1 MTTGPPTPDS
11 AKRRR
16 RGKGWGT
23 GGELGAASSP
33 PAMPAA
39 AAAAAWVPLLD
50 PSVSTAPSALP
61 ARRVA
66 PGSDTAED
74 DDGDSS
80 GDDQEEGNSTA
91 PMKNAKG
98 RGTGRG
104 SSQPKPTGKG
114 KQGWTHEEVELIV
127 SMVLAHGKK
136 WSPIAAMLPGRT
148 DDAVRNRYL
157 RLERIKHGITRE
169 MAGGALSG
177 AAGSSGKVF
186 VMSEDLEA
194 IEVAKRGD
202 MWSAE
207 EDDIISA
214 GVNMHGRKWQ
224 LIAQQLPGRSPNAV
238 RNRYGRA

>member
-1 MTTGPPTPDS
+1 MATGPQTPDS
-11 AKRRR
+11 VKRRR

-33 PAMPAA
+33 PAMTAAA

-66 PGSDTAED
+66 PGSDTED
-74 DDGDSS
+74 DDGGSS
-80 GDDQEEGNSTA
+80 GDDQVEGNSTTA

-98 RGTGRG
+98 RGTGRR
-104 SSQPKPTGKG
+104 SSQPMPMGKG
-114 KQGWTHEEVELIV
+114 KQGWTHEEDELIV
-127 SMVLAHGKK
+127 SMVQANGTR
-136 WSPIAAMLPGRT
+136 WRQIAARLPGRS
-148 DDAVRNRYL
+148 DDAVRNRHL
-157 RLERIKHGITRE
+157 RLEGIKRK
-169 MAGGALSG
+169 MSGGALSG

-186 VMSEDLEA
+186 VTSEDLKA
-194 IEVAKRGD
+194 IEVAKGGD
-202 MWSAE
+202 MWSPE

-238 RNRYGRA
+238 RNRYDRA

>member
-104 SSQPKPTGKG
+104 TSQPMPMGKG
-114 KQGWTHEEVELIV
+114 KQGWTREEDELIV
-127 SMVLAHGKK
+127 SMVLAHRKK
-136 WSPIAAMLPGRT
+136 WSQIAAMLPGRS

-157 RLERIKHGITRE
+157 RLEGMKRK
-169 MAGGALSG
+169 MSGGALSG
-177 AAGSSGKVF
+177 AAGSSGKVI
-186 VMSEDLEA
+186 VTSEDLKA
-194 IEVAKRGD
+194 IEVAKGGD

-207 EDDIISA
+207 EEAIITA
-214 GVNMHGRKWQ
+214 GVHMHGRKWQ
-224 LIAQQLPGRSPNAV
+224 VIAQQLPGRSPNAV